1 MRRRAVAALI
11 VALLAG
17 CAHHVDGT
25 AVPATAALKILPT
38 EDQITS
44 AAGNVLSTFGFAPF
58 VGGVDVLPDG
68 YRTDADAAPISC
80 AAVADTAPRLVYEP
94 LPVVE
99 VARQSYFN
107 WDEGVSAS
115 GADAAVVRLS
125 SPSAAH
131 QAFDAF
137 AGQWRRC
144 DGTTVVKHLRGVG
157 KTGADTGGDTVI
169 DAGISDVTTSGTL
182 LSATVRTRQRPGAVV
197 SRYER
202 ALGVRGGAIV
212 EVSLAITSA
221 GEQQP
226 DPRGRAVRVAQV
238 MLDRTGSGI

>member
-1 MRRRAVAALI
+1 MRRWAVAALI
-11 VALLAG
+11 VSLLLAG
-17 CAHHVDGT
+17 CAHDVDGT
-25 AVPATAALKILPT
+25 AIPATTALKILPT

-68 YRTDADAAPISC
+68 YRTDADAAPIAC
-80 AAVADTAPRLVYEP
+80 AEVTDTAPRLVYEP

-107 WDEGVSAS
+107 WDEGVSTS

-144 DGTTVVKHLRGVG
+144 DGTTVVKHLRGVAVAG
-157 KTGADTGGDTVI
+157 TGGDTVI
-169 DAGISDVTTSGTL
+169 DAGISDVTVSGMV
-182 LSATVRTRQRPGAVV
+182 LSATVRTRQRPGAAV

-221 GEQQP
+221 GERQH
-226 DPRGRAVRVAQV
+226 DPRGRAVRVVQV
-238 MLDRTGSGI
+238 MLDRAGSGI